1 MRQPE
6 GWALSTTHRS
16 GGCQCG
22 AVRYTLNVPDITV
35 YACHCRE
42 CQKQSA
48 SAFAL
53 SVPASL
59 RDLTVDGKPA
69 AYERPTDSGSRT
81 RCWVCPKCGTRLYHQ
96 SARSPDRVTLKG
108 GTLDDPS
115 ELEPVAHLW
124 VSRKQAWLT
133 LPPGVPAYETQPEDL
148 AAWRHSLQ
156 SAIAP

>member
-1 MRQPE
+1 LPK
-6 GWALSTTHRS
+6 TKRS

-22 AVRYTLNVPDITV
+22 AVRYTLTTDAVTA

-59 RDLTVDGKPA
+59 KDLAVAGAPA
-69 AYERPTDSGSRT
+69 VYERPTDSGSHT
-81 RCWVCPKCGTRLYHQ
+81 KCWFCPDCGTRLYHQ
-96 SARSPDRVTLKG
+96 SARSPDRVTVKG

-115 ELEPVAHLW
+115 GLAPVAHLW
-124 VSRKQAWLT
+124 VSRKQSWLD
-133 LPPGVPAYETQPEDL
+133 LPPDVPSYDTQPDNL
-148 AAWRHSLQ
+148 SAWRDTL
-156 SAIAP
+156 